1 MTNRDEPLR
10 VLVDDEPP
18 ARQNPP
24 LPAKGAKIA
33 YPIRLAV
40 REKERIR
47 LVPVESI
54 VWIQADRNYC
64 LLHTREGRFALR
76 STLSDLESQLDPR
89 FFARIHR
96 SVIVAL
102 GQIRELRPTSRGEYA
117 VTLRDGTSLRGSRGY
132 LGMLRKLLDLT
143 GG

>member
-54 VWIQADRNYC
+54 VWI
-64 LLHTREGRFALR
+64 
-76 STLSDLESQLDPR
+76 
-89 FFARIHR
+89 
-96 SVIVAL
+96 
-102 GQIRELRPTSRGEYA
+102 
-117 VTLRDGTSLRGSRGY
+117 
-132 LGMLRKLLDLT
+132 
-143 GG
+143 